1 MLTEQK
7 KAEEFNTPIQKQKG
21 ETFSKFFNPEE
32 LANSSKAKAEKV

>member
-1 MLTEQK
+1 MVTEQR
-7 KAEEFNTPIQKQKG
+7 KAEEFNTPKKKKG